1 MINNQAFLFLV
12 FLLNGVIIGL
22 IFDFF
27 RILRKSFKTT
37 NIITYIQDILFWI
50 LTGISIIFCMYKFS
64 DGEIRLFMLLGIILG
79 FLLYLLMFSS
89 FIIQICVF
97 IIKYIKK
104 IIKYIIK
111 LIISPLNMIYK
122 LFYKLIFNLIHIF
135 IIKRHKFYKKQ
146 T

>member
-12 FLLNGVIIGL
+12 FLLNGAFIGL

-64 DGEIRLFMLLGIILG
+64 DGEIRFFMLLGIILG
-79 FLLYLLMFSS
+79 FSLYLLMFSS

-104 IIKYIIK
+104 TIK
-111 LIISPLNMIYK
+111 
-122 LFYKLIFNLIHIF
+122 
-135 IIKRHKFYKKQ
+135 
-146 T
+146 

>member
-27 RILRKSFKTT
+27 RIVRKSFKTT

-50 LTGISIIFCMYKFS
+50 LTGISIIFCMYKYS
-64 DGEIRLFMLLGIILG
+64 DGEIRFFMLLGIILG
-79 FLLYLLMFSS
+79 FLLYLLMFSP

-104 IIKYIIK
+104 IIKYTIK

-122 LFYKLIFNLIHIF
+122 LFYKLIFNPIHIF

>member
-1 MINNQAFLFLV
+1 MISNQAFLFLV
-12 FLLNGVIIGL
+12 FLLNGVFIGL

-50 LTGISIIFCMYKFS
+50 LTGIIIIFCMYKFS
-64 DGEIRLFMLLGIILG
+64 DGEIRFFMLLGIILG
-79 FLLYLLMFSS
+79 FSLYLLMFSS

-104 IIKYIIK
+104 IIKYTIK
-111 LIISPLNMIYK
+111 LIISPLSMIYK
-122 LFYKLIFNLIHIF
+122 LFYKLIFNPIHIF
-135 IIKRHKFYKKQ
+135 IIKRHKFCKKQ